1 MPRTVIIHDP
11 ATRKKPEVFHH
22 LPQAPTSAPARVY
35 IVINT
40 VEGVP
45 GAHIMGTFSQPDI
58 AVENVRRLTGDTA
71 FRLGVVAR
79 IGEETWEVV
88 PSEVIDTLPE

>member
-11 ATRKKPEVFHH
+11 ATRKKPQVLNHPP
-22 LPQAPTSAPARVY
+22 LPPRPLPAKVY

-40 VEGVP
+40 VEGQP
-45 GAHIMGTFSQPDI
+45 GAHIMGTFCQPNL
-58 AVENVRRLTGDTA
+58 AVENVRRITGDQA
-71 FRLGVVAR
+71 FRMGVVAR

-88 PSEVIDTLPE
+88 ISEVIESLGD